1 MSVGPRYS
9 KEPAD
14 ARAFTERY
22 NRYIT
27 RSARAYDLAV
37 PLMPFW
43 RRWLS
48 GALPHLRGP
57 RVLEVSFGTGWL
69 LTQYAG
75 RFEAHGIDLN
85 QKMLQI
91 ATRNLQRRGLT
102 AQLQLANVEA
112 LPYPDETFDT
122 VLNTMAFTGYPNANK
137 AIGQLCRVLKADGRL
152 VMIDLNYPHDDNF
165 AGRALVAVGR
175 RFGDL
180 IRDLEPVFHSAGL
193 DASDQEIGGFGSI
206 HLYLATKR
214 A

>member
-1 MSVGPRYS
+1 VSASRRYA
-9 KEPAD
+9 EETAN
-14 ARAFTERY
+14 ARAFTERGD
-22 NRYIT
+22 RYIT
-27 RSARAYDLAV
+27 RIARAYDRAV

-48 GALPHLRGP
+48 AALPHLRGP

-69 LTQYAG
+69 LTQYAD
-75 RFEAHGIDLN
+75 RFEAHGVDLN

-122 VLNTMAFTGYPNANK
+122 VLNTMAFTGYPDATT
-137 AIGQLCRVLKADGRL
+137 AMGQLSRVLKADGEL
-152 VMIDLNYPHDDNF
+152 VMIDLNYPHDDNR
-165 AGRALVAVGR
+165 AGRAFVALGQ

-180 IRDLEPVFHSAGL
+180 VRNMGPVFHAAGL
-193 DASDQEIGGFGSI
+193 HASDEEIGGFGSI
-206 HLYLATKR
+206 HLYRASKR

>member
-1 MSVGPRYS
+1 MSAGGRYS
-9 KEPAD
+9 SEPAN

-22 NRYIT
+22 DRYIT
-27 RSARAYDLAV
+27 RIARAYDLAM

-48 GALPHLRGP
+48 AAVPHLRGP

-75 RFEAHGIDLN
+75 RYETHGVDLN

-91 ATRNLQRRGLT
+91 ATRNLRRRGL
-102 AQLQLANVEA
+102 AGELQLANVEA

-122 VLNTMAFTGYPNANK
+122 VLNTMAFTGYPDAKK
-137 AIGQLCRVLKADGRL
+137 AMGELCRVLKADGRL
-152 VMIDLNYPHDDNF
+152 VMIDLNYPHDDNR
-165 AGRALVAVGR
+165 AGRAFVTLGR

-180 IRDLEPVFHSAGL
+180 VRELEPIFRASGL
-193 DASDQEIGGFGSI
+193 EVSDQEIGGFGSI
-206 HLYLATKR
+206 HLYIATKR

>member
-1 MSVGPRYS
+1 MSASRRYS
-9 KEPAD
+9 KEPAN
-14 ARAFTERY
+14 ARAFTERCD
-22 NRYIT
+22 RYIT

-48 GALPHLRGP
+48 AALPHLRGP

-69 LTQYAG
+69 LTQYAD
-75 RFEAHGIDLN
+75 RFEAHGVDLN

-122 VLNTMAFTGYPNANK
+122 VLNTMAFTGYPDASE
-137 AIGQLCRVLKADGRL
+137 AMSQLSRVLKADGRL
-152 VMIDLNYPHDDNF
+152 VMIDLNYPHDDNR
-165 AGRALVAVGR
+165 AGRALVALGR
-175 RFGDL
+175 RCGDL
-180 IRDLEPVFHSAGL
+180 VRDMEPVFHAAEL

-206 HLYLATKR
+206 HLYRASKR